1 MNFEEYANSYFDE
14 ATSILDSI
22 NVDDLRAIVDLLW
35 ETYTNDKSVYIFG
48 NGGSAAIATHFA
60 SDLNSTTIGHKKDF
74 AGKRFKAV
82 SLAAN
87 VSELT
92 AWANDIGYENIFK
105 GPLENF
111 LKEGDLVIGISSSGN
126 STNVIEAAKFAKSKG
141 AKVIGLTGMG
151 GGKLKDSVDAVLV
164 VDSDHYG
171 QVEGTHSVLTHLIT
185 FYLAEKM
192 RTKSM

>member
-1 MNFEEYANSYFDE
+1 MNFEGYANSYFDE